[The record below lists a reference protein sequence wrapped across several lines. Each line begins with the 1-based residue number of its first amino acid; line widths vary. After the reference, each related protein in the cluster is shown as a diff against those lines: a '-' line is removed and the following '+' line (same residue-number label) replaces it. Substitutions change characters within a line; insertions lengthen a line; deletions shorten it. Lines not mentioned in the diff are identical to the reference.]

1 MGKKDDLIA
10 RAKALSIEL
19 DSSETISDLE
29 AKIALAESLNGDGG
43 DKGEDTPPGNDEGN
57 DSVPG
62 NDENSDDEETP
73 EGDEGPV
80 MVKRARV
87 NRGSTRRLMRC
98 HASLNAAL
106 DAAIKEFDLQVYEAD
121 KDGERTGEWEVVK
134 GLRAVREGVNEAIN
148 KLIAG

>member
-19 DSSETISDLE
+19 DSSETIADLE
-29 AKIALAESLNGDGG
+29 AKIALAESLNGGNDD
-43 DKGEDTPPGNDEGN
+43 DKGNDTPPGDDQGN

-62 NDENSDDEETP
+62 NDEGSDDEETP
-73 EGDEGPV
+73 EEDAGPV
-80 MVKRARV
+80 VKRARV